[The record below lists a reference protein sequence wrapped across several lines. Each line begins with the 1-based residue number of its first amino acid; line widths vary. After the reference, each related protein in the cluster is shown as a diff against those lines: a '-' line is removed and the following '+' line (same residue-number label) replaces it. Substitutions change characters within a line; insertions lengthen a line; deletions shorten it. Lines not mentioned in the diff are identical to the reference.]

1 VCVHGLGLG
10 SQVVAVADRY
20 STLRRLEMKTTCSTR
35 GAFVRACTSATLL
48 GALAVP
54 FCIGAAPGEL
64 LPGAPSAPIA
74 NQQISSSTTNA
85 ESSPADVLG
94 RIVKSASQVYEDLT
108 NFVCRE
114 DIERY
119 KGSSHNP
126 TGRKLDV
133 ITSTV
138 SYDRD
143 AEHYTDIYQNNKPLN
158 RIRGLSGAWSEGEY
172 GTLLGETLKA
182 LKSRKAS
189 SISHSTLDGA
199 PAAVYSF
206 DYSSDDSPWEIEVTG
221 HHYSLPFRGQVWASP
236 TTGDVLRV
244 DRIATDVPQQTG
256 IAGVNWS
263 VSFGSQTADKRTFW
277 LPTKAVYSVSYLE
290 GARHEWNLIAFS
302 GYRRYGS
309 DVVVRFE

>member
-1 VCVHGLGLG
+1 
-10 SQVVAVADRY
+10 
-20 STLRRLEMKTTCSTR
+20 MKTTSSTR
-35 GAFVRACTSATLL
+35 GVFARVCTSATLI
-48 GALAVP
+48 GALAVL
-54 FCIGAAPGEL
+54 FFAGAARGEL
-64 LPGAPSAPIA
+64 LPDAAPAITA
-74 NQQISSSTTNA
+74 NQQVPSGMAKA
-85 ESSPADVLG
+85 ESFSVDLLN
-94 RIVKSASQVYEDLT
+94 RIIMSASQVYEDLT

-126 TGRKLDV
+126 SGHKLDV

-143 AEHYTDIYQNNKPLN
+143 AEHYADIYQNNKPLN

-182 LKSRKAS
+182 LKSREIG
-189 SISHSTLDGA
+189 SISFSNLDGV

-206 DYSSDDSPWEIEVTG
+206 DYSADDSPWEIEVTG
-221 HHYSLPFRGQVWASP
+221 HHYFLPFRGQVWASP
-236 TTGDVLRV
+236 ATGEVLRV

-277 LPTKAVYSVSYLE
+277 LPTKAVYSVSYLD
-290 GARHEWNLIAFS
+290 GGRHEWNLIAFS

>member
-1 VCVHGLGLG
+1 
-10 SQVVAVADRY
+10 
-20 STLRRLEMKTTCSTR
+20 MKTTSIR
-35 GAFVRACTSATLL
+35 GVFARVCTSATLI

-54 FCIGAAPGEL
+54 CFAGAAQGEL
-64 LPGAPSAPIA
+64 LPGSASAIMA
-74 NQQISSSTTNA
+74 NQAVPSGAQQV
-85 ESSPADVLG
+85 ELPPVDLLD
-94 RIVKSASQVYEDLT
+94 RIIVSASQVYEDLT

-126 TGRKLDV
+126 SGHKLDV

-143 AEHYTDIYQNNKPLN
+143 AEHYADIYQNNKPLN

-182 LKSRKAS
+182 LRSREIG
-189 SISHSTLDGA
+189 SISSSNLDGV
-199 PAAVYSF
+199 PATVYSF
-206 DYSSDDSPWEIEVTG
+206 DYSADESPWEIEVAG
-221 HHYSLPFRGQVWASP
+221 HHYFLPFRGQVWASP
-236 TTGDVLRV
+236 ASGEVLRM

-277 LPTKAVYSVSYLE
+277 LPMKAVYSVSYLD
-290 GARHEWNLIAFS
+290 GGRHEWNLIAFS
-302 GYRRYGS
+302 AYRRYGS

>member
-1 VCVHGLGLG
+1 
-10 SQVVAVADRY
+10 
-20 STLRRLEMKTTCSTR
+20 MKTTSSTR
-35 GAFVRACTSATLL
+35 GVFVRVCTSATIV

-54 FCIGAAPGEL
+54 FFAGAARGEL
-64 LPGAPSAPIA
+64 LPDAPPAITA
-74 NQQISSSTTNA
+74 NQQVPSGAAKA
-85 ESSPADVLG
+85 EFTPANLLD
-94 RIVKSASQVYEDLT
+94 RMIMSASQVYENLI

-119 KGSSHNP
+119 KGGSHNP
-126 TGRKLDV
+126 EGRKLDV

-182 LKSRKAS
+182 LKSRKIG
-189 SISHSTLDGA
+189 SISSSTLDGA

-206 DYSSDDSPWEIEVTG
+206 DYAADDSPWEIEVSG
-221 HHYSLPFRGQVWASP
+221 HHYFLPFRGQVWASP
-236 TTGDVLRV
+236 QTGQVLRV

-263 VSFGSQTADKRTFW
+263 VSFGAQTADQRPFW
-277 LPTKAVYSVSYLE
+277 LPTKAVYSVSYLD
-290 GARHEWNLIAFS
+290 GGRHEWNLIAFS
-302 GYRRYGS
+302 KYRRYGS
-309 DVVVRFE
+309 DVVVRFQ

>member
-1 VCVHGLGLG
+1 
-10 SQVVAVADRY
+10 
-20 STLRRLEMKTTCSTR
+20 MKTTSSTR
-35 GAFVRACTSATLL
+35 GVFKRVCTSATLI

-54 FCIGAAPGEL
+54 FFAGAAQGEL
-64 LPGAPSAPIA
+64 LSDARTIMASQEIPSGTAKVELPPANLLDRMIA
-74 NQQISSSTTNA
+74 
-85 ESSPADVLG
+85 
-94 RIVKSASQVYEDLT
+94 SASQVYEDLT

-119 KGSSHNP
+119 KGSRHNP
-126 TGRKLDV
+126 GGHKLDV

-143 AEHYTDIYQNNKPLN
+143 AEHYADIYQNNKPLN

-182 LKSRKAS
+182 LKSRKIG
-189 SISHSTLDGA
+189 SISSSNLDGV
-199 PAAVYSF
+199 PATVYSF
-206 DYSSDDSPWEIEVTG
+206 DYSADDSPWEIEVAG
-221 HHYSLPFRGQVWASP
+221 HHYFLPFRGQVWASLA
-236 TTGDVLRV
+236 TGDVLRM

-277 LPTKAVYSVSYLE
+277 LPTKAVYSVSYLD
-290 GARHEWNLIAFS
+290 GGRHEWNLIAFS
-302 GYRRYGS
+302 AYRRYGS

>member
-1 VCVHGLGLG
+1 
-10 SQVVAVADRY
+10 
-20 STLRRLEMKTTCSTR
+20 MKNTSVR
-35 GAFVRACTSATLL
+35 GVFVRWCTCVTLI
-48 GALAVP
+48 GILAVP
-54 FCIGAAPGEL
+54 LLAGAADEPSPLTVTGSL
-64 LPGAPSAPIA
+64 LDRVI
-74 NQQISSSTTNA
+74 
-85 ESSPADVLG
+85 D
-94 RIVKSASQVYEDLT
+94 SASQMYNDLT

-126 TGRKLDV
+126 AGRKLDL

-143 AEHYTDIYQNNKPLN
+143 AEHYTDIYQNNKRLN

-182 LKSRKAS
+182 LQSGKIG
-189 SISHSTLDGA
+189 SISPSTLDGV
-199 PAAVYSF
+199 PAVVYSF
-206 DYSSDDSPWEIEVTG
+206 DSSADDSPWDIDVAG
-221 HHYSLPFRGQVWASP
+221 RHYSLAFRGQVWVSP
-236 TTGDVLRV
+236 ATAQVLRV
-244 DRIATDVPQQTG
+244 DRIATDIPERIG
-256 IAGVNWS
+256 IAVINWS
-263 VSFGSQTADKRTFW
+263 VSFGMQTADKRAFW

-290 GARHEWNLIAFS
+290 ECRREWNLIAFS